1 MSHKL
6 NQWQLLLLTISF
18 LVGSSLLL
26 APNLTSFYSEQDAW
40 LSMII
45 ALAVGLILNWLW
57 IYLLS
62 LYQYQSI
69 FVIVEKAAGKWI
81 GGLVSLLIVFYAL
94 HLCSYV
100 VRNVSNFMISAVLPD
115 TNAWTFQIMLILV
128 SLYTCYYGLSNIA
141 RVNEFLNPIMAAL
154 FLVSLLLTLNRFELH
169 NLKPFLQQPPKNI
182 LQGAYTTT
190 GFPFIEVILLGTVFT
205 YVSKKKN
212 LIKTYLSAIGISGA
226 ILLVTIIIVVGCD
239 GYYLVSRN
247 TFPTFELMRAI
258 NVVKLLERIEVLVG
272 VVWIVGIFTKIALC
286 FYAGLMGLQHVSKHH
301 RYRTFLLPAGL
312 LVWAM
317 SNHEHSNT
325 MEFTDF
331 VAKNWTLWWFTL
343 YIILIVVMLIG
354 IMRKKNKPPQS

>member
-6 NQWQLLLLTISF
+6 NQWQMLLLTISF

-26 APNLTSFYSEQDAW
+26 APNLTSFYSKQDAW

-45 ALAVGLILNWLW
+45 ALAAGLILNWLW

-62 LYQYQSI
+62 KYQYQSI
-69 FVIVEKAAGKWI
+69 FVIAEKAVGKWI
-81 GGLVSLLIVFYAL
+81 GGLISLLVVFYAL

-100 VRNVSNFMISAVLPD
+100 VRNVSNFMISSVLPD
-115 TNAWTFQIMLILV
+115 TNAWTFQMMLIIV
-128 SLYTCYYGLSNIA
+128 SLYSCYYGLNNIA
-141 RVNEFLNPIMAAL
+141 RVNEFLNPIMGVL

-169 NLKPFLQQPPKNI
+169 NLKPFLEQPPRSI

-212 LIKTYLSAIGISGA
+212 LMRTYLMAIAISGL
-226 ILLVTIIIVVGCD
+226 ILLITIIIVIGVD

-258 NVVKLLERIEVLVG
+258 NIVKLLERIEVLIG
-272 VVWIVGIFTKIALC
+272 AVWIVGIFVKIVVC
-286 FYAGLMGLQHVSKHH
+286 FYAGMMGLQHMSKHH

-312 LVWAM
+312 WVWAM
-317 SNHEHSNT
+317 ANHVHSNT

-343 YIILIVVMLIG
+343 YLILIVVMLIG
-354 IMRKKNKPPQS
+354 IIRKKHKPTES

>member
-1 MSHKL
+1 MNHTL
-6 NQWQLLLLTISF
+6 NQWQLFLLTVSF
-18 LVGSSLLL
+18 LVGSSLLM
-26 APNLTSFYSEQDAW
+26 APNLTSYYSKQDAW

-45 ALAVGLILNWLW
+45 AIAIGIFINLLW

-69 FVIVEKAAGKWI
+69 FEIVETVSGKWI
-81 GGLVSLLIVFYAL
+81 GSILSLIIVFYSL

-100 VRNVSNFMISAVLPD
+100 VRNVSNFMISSVLPD

-128 SLYTCYYGLSNIA
+128 SLYSCYYGLNNIA
-141 RVNEFLNPIMAAL
+141 RVNEFLNPIMAVL
-154 FLVSLLLTLNRFELH
+154 FIASLILTLNRFDIRYF
-169 NLKPFLQQPPKNI
+169 KPVLEQP
-182 LQGAYTTT
+182 LSTVMQGAYTTT

-205 YVSKKKN
+205 YVRKKKK
-212 LIKTYLSAIGISGA
+212 LMRSYLNAIVASGI
-226 ILLVTIIIVVGCD
+226 ILLITIIVAIGCD
-239 GYYLVSRN
+239 GYYMVSRT

-258 NVVKLLERIEVLVG
+258 NIVKLLERVEVLIA
-272 VVWIVGIFTKIALC
+272 VVWIVGIFVKIVIC
-286 FYAGLMGLQHVSKHH
+286 FLAAMMGLQQVAKHH
-301 RYRTFLLPAGL
+301 SYGPFLLPAGL

-343 YIILIVVMLIG
+343 YFLLIVVLIIG
-354 IMRKKNKPPQS
+354 VILKKNKRTDT